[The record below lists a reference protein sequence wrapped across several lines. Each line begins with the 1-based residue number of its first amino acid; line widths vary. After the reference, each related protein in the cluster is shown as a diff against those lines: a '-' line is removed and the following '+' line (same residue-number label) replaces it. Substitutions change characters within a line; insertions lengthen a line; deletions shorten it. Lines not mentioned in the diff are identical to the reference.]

1 VFWGGELRS
10 SRAVLVWFNCF
21 FLLVSLRVVPVM
33 YCLLCFFSFCCGVE
47 AAILVASVL
56 LLFV

>member
-1 VFWGGELRS
+1 VVS
-10 SRAVLVWFNCF
+10 CAVAVLFWCGSTVFI
-21 FLLVSLRVVPVM
+21 LLVSLRVVPVM